1 MCELFLDE
9 SIILLDIEGETK
21 EEVLKIMADQL
32 VRKGLVKKSF
42 VHAVI
47 QRENQFA
54 TGLPT
59 AGVSV
64 AIPHTDKEHVK
75 GKAMSIAVLKKP
87 VDFGVMGEDHQTVPV
102 KIVFMLVMDEADSQL
117 ILLQKL
123 TKIFGKK
130 EILEEI
136 VRAEDKTTIKKV
148 MQKELD
154 LQ

>member
-9 SIILLDIEGETK
+9 SIILLDVEGETK

-59 AGVSV
+59 AGVSI

>member
-1 MCELFLDE
+1 
-9 SIILLDIEGETK
+9 
-21 EEVLKIMADQL
+21 
-32 VRKGLVKKSF
+32 
-42 VHAVI
+42 VI

>member
-136 VRAEDKTTIKKV
+136 VRAEDKNTIKKV
-148 MQKELD
+148 MKKELD

>member
-9 SIILLDIEGETK
+9 SIILLDVEGETK

-102 KIVFMLVMDEADSQL
+102 KIVFMLVMDEADSRL

>member
-1 MCELFLDE
+1 
-9 SIILLDIEGETK
+9 
-21 EEVLKIMADQL
+21 
-32 VRKGLVKKSF
+32 
-42 VHAVI
+42 
-47 QRENQFA
+47 
-54 TGLPT
+54 
-59 AGVSV
+59 
-64 AIPHTDKEHVK
+64 
-75 GKAMSIAVLKKP
+75 
-87 VDFGVMGEDHQTVPV
+87 
-102 KIVFMLVMDEADSQL
+102 MDEADSQL

>member
-59 AGVSV
+59 AGASV

-87 VDFGVMGEDHQTVPV
+87 VDFGVMGEDHHTVPV

-136 VRAEDKTTIKKV
+136 VRAEDKNTIKKV
-148 MQKELD
+148 MKKELD

>member
-9 SIILLDIEGETK
+9 SIILLDVEGETK